1 MSEQVSAAERVS
13 AASSAGASER
23 VSSAN
28 GRANE
33 QASSPVQQS
42 GFMVDLAHSAIA
54 VAAVAVAEADWQIQR
69 VMTKMVLISNY

>member
-1 MSEQVSAAERVS
+1 MSEQVSAVERVS

-54 VAAVAVAEADWQIQR
+54 VAAAAAETDWQIQR